1 MEFEVLSEG
10 EVPPLVP
17 PAPLAQVVVG
27 SPHHRRDARVGHEVI
42 VVGVVEVHGVTEQ
55 YVFGE

>member
-1 MEFEVLSEG
+1 MLSEG